1 MTIFKHGRSFF
12 MIYSIYLIDAD
23 NAVLLLEKIF
33 QPLKKPATQQDLID
47 ANLAE
52 FFSSINTFIDEVQA
66 AMRKGRD
73 VSNMNRIL
81 LAENSTITM
90 HYDPEARVLVSTISD
105 PDDDTDVII
114 AAAKRIGERFWK
126 KHQVNI
132 EEFRIHADK
141 SMFKAFIPDIE
152 MVFHDGKI
160 AEIFPRLQV
169 PLKTLQRINAMGVI
183 SNDEYQ
189 VGVLLDGAMMS
200 PLAISKQLGKTKAEI
215 MDILKK
221 FESLDI
227 IKAMKIPKF

>member
-1 MTIFKHGRSFF
+1 MF

-23 NAVLLLEKIF
+23 NAVLLLEKVF
-33 QPLKKPATQQDLID
+33 QPLKKPATQQNLGSG
-47 ANLAE
+47 ALAE
-52 FFSSINTFIDEVQA
+52 FFSGINTFIDEVQA

-73 VSNMNRIL
+73 ISNMNRVL

-90 HYDPEARVLVSTISD
+90 HYEPEARVLVSTISD

-114 AAAKRIGERFWK
+114 AACKRLGERFRL

-132 EEFRIHADK
+132 EEFRIHAEK
-141 SMFKAFIPDIE
+141 SAFKAFIPDIE
-152 MVFHDGKI
+152 MVLHDGKI
-160 AEIFPRLQV
+160 AEIFPKLQV
-169 PLKTLQRINAMGVI
+169 PIKTLQRINAMGVI

-189 VGVLLDGAMMS
+189 VGVLLDGTTMS
-200 PLAISKQLGKTKAEI
+200 PLALSKQLGKTKGEI